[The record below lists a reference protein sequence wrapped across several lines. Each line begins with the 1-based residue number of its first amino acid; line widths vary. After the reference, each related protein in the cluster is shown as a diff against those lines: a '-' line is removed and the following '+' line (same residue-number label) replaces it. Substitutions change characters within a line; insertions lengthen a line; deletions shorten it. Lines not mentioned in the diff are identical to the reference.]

1 MRLLNLPECGSPITL
16 LNCDARRLPL
26 REHAVGLVVTSP
38 PYINVFNYHQQYR
51 QSAEAL
57 GWDLLAVARSEI
69 GANRKHRGNRFL
81 TVTQYCLDMTD
92 VLRELR
98 RVCTVGARVI
108 LIVGRESNV
117 RKTRFF
123 NGEILATL
131 ASCCVGFPLTQRQE
145 RVFTNRFG
153 ESIYEDILHFE
164 VTKGR
169 SPIAQSPAAIA
180 RQVLAEARDRA
191 PSESIEDLED
201 ALRQV
206 DKMRPSPLY
215 DRRRAVSRSAIINE
229 TRHSHEWS

>member
-1 MRLLNLPECGSPITL
+1 
-16 LNCDARRLPL
+16 
-26 REHAVGLVVTSP
+26 
-38 PYINVFNYHQQYR
+38 
-51 QSAEAL
+51 
-57 GWDLLAVARSEI
+57 
-69 GANRKHRGNRFL
+69 
-81 TVTQYCLDMTD
+81 
-92 VLRELR
+92 
-98 RVCTVGARVI
+98 
-108 LIVGRESNV
+108 
-117 RKTRFF
+117 
-123 NGEILATL
+123 
-131 ASCCVGFPLTQRQE
+131 
-145 RVFTNRFG
+145 VFTNRFG